1 LGVLS
6 PDEAEALQRKYST
19 RRKRW
24 ARSIGVPVNG
34 DLETPDP
41 GEIDAED
48 PELG

>member
-1 LGVLS
+1 MSLA
-6 PDEAEALQRKYST
+6 DAEALQRKFST

-24 ARSIGVPVNG
+24 ARHIGVPVNG

-41 GEIDAED
+41 GELDAED